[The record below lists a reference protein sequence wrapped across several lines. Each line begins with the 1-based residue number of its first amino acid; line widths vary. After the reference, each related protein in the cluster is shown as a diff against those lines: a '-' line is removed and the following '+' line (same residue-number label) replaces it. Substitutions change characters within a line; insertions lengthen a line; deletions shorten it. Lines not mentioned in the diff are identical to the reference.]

1 LGELSFWLLKICTI
15 ANELP
20 WGNYR
25 TIEERVDVSN
35 LGKVIERQKELGKSN
50 PYIADILGMKREGWR
65 QIRLKYENGTIKEY
79 PFTYKQ
85 ISALNRQLGFSGDN
99 ILEHPKGA
107 MIFDEAEIFSTL
119 LEEAASRDYTLVN
132 DMLRCIAEG
141 AEEDLPLLRQ
151 TANLMI
157 RKTGTYCDRN
167 SLMLLGLA
175 RNSVTRQIRRL
186 IPDDKALFDLC
197 ETFEKRALIEKKK
210 AFCQRYKQECL
221 DVCEKEAKKEGQ
233 APVDAELMYQTNIKE
248 ALKKERQQKELFQKR
263 VKLYTAKLISEYI
276 AHEVNKNIVMEM
288 EKYILWQL
296 EERRG

>member
-1 LGELSFWLLKICTI
+1 M
-15 ANELP
+15 
-20 WGNYR
+20 
-25 TIEERVDVSN
+25 SN
-35 LGKVIERQKELGKSN
+35 LEKVIERQNELKKSN
-50 PYIADILGMKREGWR
+50 QYIADILGMKREGWR

-99 ILEHPKGA
+99 ILQHLKGA
-107 MIFDEAEIFSTL
+107 MIFDEAEIFSIL
-119 LEEAASRDYTLVN
+119 LEEAKSRDYTLVN

-151 TANLMI
+151 TANLLI
-157 RKTGTYCDRN
+157 RQKEMYCDRN
-167 SLMLLGLA
+167 SLMLLGTV

-197 ETFEKRALIEKKK
+197 ETFEKKALIEKKK
-210 AFCQRYKQECL
+210 AFCQRYKQQCL
-221 DVCEKEAKKEGQ
+221 EACKKGGKKEEQ

-248 ALKKERQQKELFQKR
+248 ALKKERQQKELFQKK
-263 VKLYTAKLISEYI
+263 VNLYTAKLISEYI
-276 AHEVNKNIVMEM
+276 AHEVNNSVAMEM